1 MIPRISMSALL
12 PAVALLFTGV
22 ALAVH
27 PQESGT
33 VKTTDP
39 FPPGTFGHDVAFFEQ
54 HHVGTIVLEDG
65 STGASILLVPAYQ
78 GRVMT
83 STARGLQGPSYGWI
97 NYALIRSGRT
107 VEHMNPYGGEE
118 RLWLGPEGG
127 PFSIFFKS
135 GDPQEFA
142 HWQVPPILDTRPF
155 TVVSQDRRQATFTA
169 DMDFVN
175 ASGQML
181 QAGVRRT
188 VRLLSHADLQRA
200 LGVAPDTSVRWVAYE
215 SENVLSNRGKAA
227 WTKSTGMLSIWMLSM
242 LNPSPAAVVAIPY
255 RDAPGPVV
263 TDDYFGKVPADR
275 LKTADGMIF
284 FQADGKKRSKI
295 GVSPARGEG
304 IRRELRPEE
313 PPPYGALVHPPGSR
327 GTVRELEM
335 GAPDG
340 SVLRRRDQLLQRRTA
355 GRRDADGSI
364 LRTGDLLSRGS
375 PQAGSIVAACSADV
389 PLRGERGGTF
399 QDHQGDDRHRCPAD
413 RRYVQAETLRS
424 FPWNTSLL
432 PSWRSSGSSC
442 TNTA

>member
-1 MIPRISMSALL
+1 MIPRISMSVLL
-12 PAVALLFTGV
+12 PAIALLFTGI
-22 ALAVH
+22 ALAIH
-27 PQESGT
+27 PQEHGAVT
-33 VKTTDP
+33 TTDP

-65 STGASILLVPAYQ
+65 STGARILLVPAYQ

-127 PFSIFFKS
+127 PFSIFFKP

-142 HWQVPPILDTRPF
+142 HWQVPAILDTRPF

-169 DMDFVN
+169 DMDLTN
-175 ASGQML
+175 ASGQTL
-181 QAGVRRT
+181 HAGVRRT
-188 VRLLSHADLQRA
+188 VRLLSQTELQRA

-255 RDAPGPVV
+255 REAPGPVV

-284 FQADGKKRSKI
+284 FKTDGKKRSKI
-295 GVSPARGEG
+295 GVSPARAKEFAASYDPKNRHLTVLWCTPPDPAAPYVNSKWGPQTDPFSGDAINSYNDGPLDDGTQMGPFYEL
-304 IRRELRPEE
+304 ETSSLAAALRPGASLRHVQRMFHFEGNEE
-313 PPPYGALVHPPGSR
+313 ELSKITKATIGIG
-327 GTVRELEM
+327 VR
-335 GAPDG
+335 
-340 SVLRRRDQLLQRRTA
+340 QI
-355 GRRDADGSI
+355 AD
-364 LRTGDLLSRGS
+364 
-375 PQAGSIVAACSADV
+375 
-389 PLRGERGGTF
+389 TF
-399 QDHQGDDRHRCPAD
+399 K
-413 RRYVQAETLRS
+413 
-424 FPWNTSLL
+424 
-432 PSWRSSGSSC
+432 
-442 TNTA
+442 